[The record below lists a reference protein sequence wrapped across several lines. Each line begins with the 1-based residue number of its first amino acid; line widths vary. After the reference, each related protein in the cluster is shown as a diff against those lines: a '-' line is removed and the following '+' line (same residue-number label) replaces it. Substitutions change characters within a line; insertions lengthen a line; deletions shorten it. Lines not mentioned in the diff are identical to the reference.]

1 MRRAPEREVVPE
13 LLAPGDPC
21 SGDEAL
27 FESGSYTN
35 YLRFGGD
42 GLDEPAWRQA
52 ERAFHARQLAV
63 LQGDAPY
70 GDPELARLARLL
82 RVDLPD
88 HHDTRPPRVAERPVP
103 DEVLSDVVEDLV
115 PDYAVLVERVT
126 GDDRPPSVP
135 AVAVL
140 FFVPSTFDGR
150 RPLDWW
156 AEEEDDRPLVRS
168 ARVLD
173 SSPPGLFRDGRPLLP
188 YAPKRVPSGPA
199 PAGVYVARP
208 YLVGDTWCW
217 SSVLPLPRAPDLP
230 AVRARLRLETWRHRL
245 LERRASAEDVVR
257 ARPEVLY
264 RACCES
270 AFRPDER

>member
-1 MRRAPEREVVPE
+1 MRRAPEREVIPTV
-13 LLAPGDPC
+13 LAPGDPC

-27 FESGSYTN
+27 FEPGSFQN

-42 GLDEPAWRQA
+42 ALDEPAWRAA
-52 ERAFHARQLAV
+52 EEAFHARYLAV

-70 GDPELARLARLL
+70 TDPELRRLAALL
-82 RVDLPD
+82 KVDHAP
-88 HHDTRPPRVAERPVP
+88 HHDTRPPRVAEQLVS

-173 SSPPGLFRDGRPLLP
+173 SSPPCLFRDGEPLLP
-188 YAPKRVPSGPA
+188 YAQKRVPDGPA
-199 PAGVYVARP
+199 PSGVYVARP
-208 YLVGDTWCW
+208 YRVEAGWAW
-217 SSVLPLPRAPDLP
+217 SSVLTLP
-230 AVRARLRLETWRHRL
+230 AEPNVAAIRARMTLEAWRHRL
-245 LERRASAEDVVR
+245 TERRASIEDVAR

-264 RACCES
+264 RACCE
-270 AFRPDER
+270 AVTPR

>member
-1 MRRAPEREVVPE
+1 MRRAPEREVIAEV
-13 LLAPGDPC
+13 LAPGDPC
-21 SGDEAL
+21 AGDEAL
-27 FESGSYTN
+27 FEPGSFTN
-35 YLRFGGD
+35 YRRFGGVE
-42 GLDEPAWRQA
+42 LDEPAWRAA
-52 ERAFHARQLAV
+52 EEAFHARYLAV
-63 LQGDAPY
+63 LGGAAAY
-70 GDPELARLARLL
+70 GDPELVRLGGLL

-88 HHDTRPPRVAERPVP
+88 HHDTRPPRVAEIPVP

-126 GDDRPPSVP
+126 GDERPPSVP

-168 ARVLD
+168 AKVLD
-173 SSPPGLFRDGRPLLP
+173 SSPPCLFRDGRPLLP
-188 YAPKRVPSGPA
+188 YAPKRVPAGPA
-199 PAGVYVARP
+199 PEGVCVARP
-208 YLVGDTWCW
+208 YLVGETWHW
-217 SSVLPLPRAPDLP
+217 SCVLPLPRVPDLA

-245 LERRASAEDVVR
+245 TERRASVEDAVR

-264 RACCES
+264 RACCE
-270 AFRPDER
+270 AARGADA

>member
-1 MRRAPEREVVPE
+1 MRRAPEREVIPE
-13 LLAPGDPC
+13 VLAPGDPA

-27 FESGSYTN
+27 FEPGSFTN
-35 YLRFGGD
+35 YRRFGG
-42 GLDEPAWRQA
+42 GALDEAA
-52 ERAFHARQLAV
+52 YGDTERAFHARVLAV
-63 LQGDAPY
+63 LQGEAPY
-70 GDPELARLARLL
+70 SDPELRRLAGLL
-82 RVDLPD
+82 QVDLPD
-88 HHDTRPPRVAERPVP
+88 HHDTRPPRVAEIPVP

-126 GDDRPPSVP
+126 GDDRAPTVP

-168 ARVLD
+168 ARVID
-173 SSPPGLFRDGRPLLP
+173 SSPPCLFQDGRPLLP
-188 YAPKRVPSGPA
+188 YAPKRVPEGPA
-199 PAGVYVARP
+199 PSGVYVARP
-208 YLVGDTWCW
+208 YLVGEAWRW
-217 SSVLPLPRAPDLP
+217 SCVLPLPRVPDLR
-230 AVRARLRLETWRHRL
+230 AVRARLRLESWRHRL

-264 RACCES
+264 RTCCELAALPAS
-270 AFRPDER
+270 